1 MLRLVLAASCGFL
14 AIGALVA
21 PARAFTTPFTFHCT
35 GDACRAVA
43 FGDEG
48 NGCTVLT
55 NHSRYPVRVTQGT
68 NQLDYVLQARRDQGA
83 AEPGAMLRLLRRRRD
98 RQLRQVTGAL
108 GA

>member
-68 NQLDYVLQARRDQGA
+68 NQLDYVLQ
-83 AEPGAMLRLLRRRRD
+83 PGETKAPLS
-98 RQLRQVTGAL
+98 QVQCYGYYDGGETANFVR
-108 GA
+108 